1 MLPIQNVK
9 GIYSMKIILE
19 TLAISAGLI
28 LIFLLHGSVMCYWH
42 GNVSLVR
49 MKAINDKVVSFN
61 FPVRIIPGKEKLKG
75 SELHQYRISVRYYQG
90 GWFLHHIPKE
100 KRTYL
105 TCSYMGM
112 SASFILHYAITDPK
126 MEKALLDELK
136 QIKPYKIIR

>member
-1 MLPIQNVK
+1 
-9 GIYSMKIILE
+9 MKIILE

-136 QIKPYKIIR
+136 QIKPYKIIK